1 MIEGGITFA
10 GGDGATMPVVSDS
23 AVREPAAFDAVTRTC
38 SRYATSELVSRYVA
52 PFAPE
57 IGWQLLVVQRSHW

>member
-1 MIEGGITFA
+1 
-10 GGDGATMPVVSDS
+10 MPVVSDS
-23 AVREPAAFDAVTRTC
+23 AVWEPAAFDAVTSTC

>member
-23 AVREPAAFDAVTRTC
+23 AVREPAAFDAVTCTC
-38 SRYATSELVSRYVA
+38 SRYATSALVSRYVA
-52 PFAPE
+52 PFAPV
-57 IGWQLLVVQRSHW
+57 IG